1 MRCEQVL
8 RKRVC
13 GNLDLG
19 WVALPKRRRK
29 EGTRAPASA
38 SSQEATLAMLTL
50 LTSPSTGCAV
60 SPLARPIGKGNQN
73 LGHGRSTPAG
83 ERQPSASVKTLEGD
97 PLTLKTLSHE
107 FLGIMSLLS
116 LARRGDFPV
125 AARADHPTSQRVAS
139 AWTSLLSTSLAGN
152 VIPAA
157 CCLLRVGLKPRRDA
171 RRLCSGPH
179 GGLVAIAASS

>member
-1 MRCEQVL
+1 MLC
-8 RKRVC
+8 
-13 GNLDLG
+13 
-19 WVALPKRRRK
+19 PKDEGRK

-60 SPLARPIGKGNQN
+60 SPLARAIGKGNQGP
-73 LGHGRSTPAG
+73 LRALRHGRSTPAG

-152 VIPAA
+152 VIPTA
-157 CCLLRVGLKPRRDA
+157 CCLLRVGVTPRRDA
-171 RRLCSGPH
+171 RRSCSGPH
-179 GGLVAIAASS
+179 GGLVAIAASLLLYRRY